1 MSQEL
6 FRLNKYL
13 SDAGVCSRRAAD
25 AAIEAGQ
32 VTVNGQVAV
41 MGMKVTSEDEVLF
54 KGKTVSNVGKNQIL
68 IAYNK
73 PAGIVCTA
81 EKREKNNI
89 IDHLNYPERIYPIGR
104 LDKDSTGL
112 LLLTNQGD
120 LVNKIMRGVNAHEKE
135 YVVTVDKEITADFIK
150 QMAAGVYLEE
160 LDTTTRKCQIK
171 KLAPNKFN
179 IILTQGLNRQIR
191 RMCQALGYRVRTLK
205 RVRIMNIELGDLKED
220 SYRDVTSAELKK
232 LNKLLEGSK
241 N

>member
-6 FRLNKYL
+6 YRLNKYL

-32 VTVNGQVAV
+32 VMVNGEIAV

-54 KGKTVSNVGKNQIL
+54 NGRPVSNKSKKEIL

-112 LLLTNQGD
+112 ILLTNQGD
-120 LVNKIMRGVNAHEKE
+120 LVNKIMRAVNAHEKE

-150 QMAAGVYLEE
+150 KMSGGVYLDE
-160 LDTTTRKCQIK
+160 LKVTTRKCQIK
-171 KLAPNKFN
+171 KLGPNKFN

-191 RMCQALGYRVRTLK
+191 RMCQALGYHVRALK
-205 RVRIMNIELGDLKED
+205 RVRIMNINLGELKED
-220 SYRDVTSAELKK
+220 TYRDITPTELKK
-232 LNKLLEGSK
+232 LNKMLEGSK